1 MVNSRFRSGQRSK
14 MDPLTTLPLLE
25 LVVSCSCLPKDI
37 LLAVATVTTVA
48 EEAASFRGL

>member
-1 MVNSRFRSGQRSK
+1 MVNSRFKSGQRSK

-25 LVVSCSCLPKDI
+25 LVSCSCLPKDI

-48 EEAASFRGL
+48 EEAASLRGL

>member
-1 MVNSRFRSGQRSK
+1 MVNSRFKSGHRSK

-25 LVVSCSCLPKDI
+25 LVSGSCLPKDI